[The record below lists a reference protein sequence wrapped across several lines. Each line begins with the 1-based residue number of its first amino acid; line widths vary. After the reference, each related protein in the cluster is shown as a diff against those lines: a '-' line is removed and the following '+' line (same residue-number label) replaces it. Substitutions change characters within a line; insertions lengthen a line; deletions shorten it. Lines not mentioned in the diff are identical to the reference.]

1 VGAERRAVVAGA
13 LVAWAA
19 LAMPAVAS
27 AQTGPAA
34 EGARRWRGPHRG
46 LLVQGRL
53 GQSFGGASLGGLVG
67 LGAVGTLG
75 SSSALGAALGYRG
88 GSWSLAFAPSLSSS
102 SSGSEGSSAST
113 YLQLGLGVLVDRVIA
128 RAADDRVELGLLAGA
143 SLSFV
148 SYEASARS
156 DDGVAFGLLLGLS
169 TRYWLSPAVAVG
181 VEIGES
187 YTSAPV
193 LSLGTAAD
201 ADARTS
207 AFATFGTINL
217 SVVFGG

>member
-1 VGAERRAVVAGA
+1 M
-13 LVAWAA
+13 LVAMAA
-19 LAMPAVAS
+19 LALPAAAS
-27 AQTGPAA
+27 AQTGPAP

-46 LLVQGRL
+46 FLVQGRM
-53 GQSFGGASLGGLVG
+53 GQSFGGASVLGGLGG

-88 GSWSLAFAPSLSSS
+88 GAWSMAFAPSLSSS
-102 SSGSEGSSAST
+102 SSGGEGSSGTT

-156 DDGVAFGLLLGLS
+156 DEGVAFGFLLGLS
-169 TRYWLSPAVAVG
+169 ARYWMSPAVAVG

-193 LSLGTAAD
+193 LTLSTSGASD
-201 ADARTS
+201 SRTS
-207 AFATFGTINL
+207 SFATFGTLNL